1 MPKSVRQR
9 FLLLEVRRMSDEE
22 TKAASPKAEADAK
35 AESDKDSDTKKTAKK
50 AAAKDDSAGRSV
62 GLHRE

>member
-1 MPKSVRQR
+1 
-9 FLLLEVRRMSDEE
+9 MSDEE

-35 AESDKDSDTKKTAKK
+35 AESDKDFDTKKTAKK